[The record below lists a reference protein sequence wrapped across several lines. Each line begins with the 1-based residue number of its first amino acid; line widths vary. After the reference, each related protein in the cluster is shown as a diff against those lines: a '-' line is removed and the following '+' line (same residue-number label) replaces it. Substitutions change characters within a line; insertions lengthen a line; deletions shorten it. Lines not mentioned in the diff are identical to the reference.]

1 MRSVLRLLIAGLAC
15 TGLALGCGE
24 PNKGTVPKADT
35 KFSKTDVNAGK
46 GKKPMEDVPPPPVL
60 ETKKKGG

>member
-1 MRSVLRLLIAGLAC
+1 MRSVLRLLIAGLVC

-35 KFSKTDVNAGK
+35 KLKTDVNAGK
-46 GKKPMEDVPPPPVL
+46 GKKPTEDVPPPPVL